1 MLTRIVL
8 LTAAIAVPLLLLA
21 ACEGAPQTPT
31 PSPPSPTPV
40 PPTPQTPTPTPSS
53 YTGYLTEEI
62 PPCTPIPGSSVDPCE
77 PRGPIETFGAAGG
90 SNPVYDAEE
99 PLTIR
104 QFLDGPALTYIPHIV
119 LRGTYIQDT
128 VRCTSGDPNR
138 VPSYVEPGYFQHSIL
153 INCYADVR
161 VNGYILGKGPSRL
174 TVLVYF
180 HHYWE
185 GYYAPISADDMTEQ
199 EAVESFRTVYEM
211 VLEEGYDPNRGD
223 EGIYGREVILFV
235 GTGHSHAHE
244 VWEVVDTW
252 YVHRR
257 EDGTVIAVH
266 PHRDDWKAARPDKY
280 REHQST
286 LEVEL
291 PRFKVEVLAA
301 HQARVTEYD
310 GRITSVDTQSVAE
323 GVELPLLISDIHSL
337 DEFLVSTGAYDHP
350 DGTPAQ
356 PPPVPG
362 EGDPIPDIGVD
373 DSTPVAPPPVPGGED
388 DSTLPPTPTPTPRPT
403 TS

>member
-1 MLTRIVL
+1 MRRKRVLTRIVL
-8 LTAAIAVPLLLLA
+8 IAAAIAMLLLLLA

-31 PSPPSPTPV
+31 PAPTPSPT
-40 PPTPQTPTPTPSS
+40 TPPTPTPSP
-53 YTGYLTEEI
+53 YEGYLTEEI
-62 PPCTPIPGSSVDPCE
+62 PPCTMVAGSSVDPCE
-77 PRGPIETFGAAGG
+77 PRGPIETFGGAGG
-90 SNPVYDAEE
+90 SSPAFNSEE

-104 QFLDGPALTYIPHIV
+104 QFLDGSLSFIPHIV
-119 LRGTYIQDT
+119 LRGAYITDT
-128 VRCTSGDPNR
+128 VRCTSGDPFR
-138 VPSYVEPGYFQHSIL
+138 VPSYEEPGYFQHSIV

-161 VNGYILGKGPSRL
+161 VNGYILGEGPAQL

-185 GYYAPISADDMTEQ
+185 GYYAGFEDETE
-199 EAVESFRTVYEM
+199 EEFVEEFRKVHVS
-211 VLEEGYDPNRGD
+211 VLEEGYDPDRGD
-223 EGIYGREVILFV
+223 VGIYGREVVLFV
-235 GTGHSHAHE
+235 GPGNNHAHE
-244 VWEVVDTW
+244 VWEVFETW
-252 YVHRR
+252 YVERR

-266 PHRDDWKAARPDKY
+266 PHRDDWKGGRPDKY

-362 EGDPIPDIGVD
+362 EGDPVPDIGVD

-388 DSTLPPTPTPTPRPT
+388 DSTQTPAP
-403 TS
+403 

>member
-1 MLTRIVL
+1 MLHRLRSNRQRCYTLAGVL
-8 LTAAIAVPLLLLA
+8 FLLFAALLLLLA
-21 ACEGAPQTPT
+21 ACDSPQSNSTENAAIK
-31 PSPPSPTPV
+31 
-40 PPTPQTPTPTPSS
+40 
-53 YTGYLTEEI
+53 YLTEEI
-62 PPCTPIPGSSVDPCE
+62 PPCTPIAGSSVDPCE

-90 SNPVYDAEE
+90 TNPAYDTEE

-104 QFLDGPALTYIPHIV
+104 QFLDGSSLISIPHIV
-119 LRGTYIQDT
+119 LWGTYIQDT
-128 VRCTSGDPNR
+128 VRCTSGDPFR
-138 VPSYVEPGYFQHSIL
+138 VPSYEEPGYFQHSIL

-161 VNGYILGKGPSRL
+161 VNGYILGEGPARL
-174 TVLVYF
+174 TVLVDF
-180 HHYWE
+180 HHYWH
-185 GYYAPISADDMTEQ
+185 GYYAPISADDITEQ
-199 EAVESFRTVYEM
+199 ERVERIRAAHAI
-211 VLEEGYDPNRGD
+211 VLEEGFERTG

-235 GTGHSHAHE
+235 GPGHSHAHE
-244 VWEVVDTW
+244 VWAVADTW
-252 YVHRR
+252 YVQRR

-266 PHRDDWKAARPDKY
+266 PHRDDWRAADWEGGRPGKY
-280 REHQST
+280 RERQSM
-286 LEVEL
+286 LEMEL

-310 GRITSVDTQSVAE
+310 GRIASTDIQGIAE

-350 DGTPAQ
+350 DGTPVP

-362 EGDPIPDIGVD
+362 EGDHVPDIGVD

>member
-8 LTAAIAVPLLLLA
+8 LTAAIAGLLLLLA
-21 ACEGAPQTPT
+21 ACESVSQTPT
-31 PSPPSPTPV
+31 PV
-40 PPTPQTPTPTPSS
+40 PQTPTPTPSP

-77 PRGPIETFGAAGG
+77 PRGPIETFGGAGG
-90 SNPVYDAEE
+90 SSPAFNSEE

-104 QFLDGPALTYIPHIV
+104 QFLDGSLSFIPHIV
-119 LRGTYIQDT
+119 LRGAYVRDT

-138 VPSYVEPGYFQHSIL
+138 DPSYEEPGYFQHSIL

-161 VNGYILGKGPSRL
+161 VNGYILGNGPARL
-174 TVLVYF
+174 TVLVDF

-185 GYYAPISADDMTEQ
+185 GYYAQIAADENIAEQ
-199 EAVESFRTVYEM
+199 EVVEQIRAAHVII
-211 VLEEGYDPNRGD
+211 LEEGFDRTG
-223 EGIYGREVILFV
+223 EGIYGTEVILFV
-235 GTGHSHAHE
+235 GPGHSHAHE
-244 VWEVVDTW
+244 VWEVFETW
-252 YVHRR
+252 YLERQ
-257 EDGTVIAVH
+257 EDDTVIAVH
-266 PHRDDWKAARPDKY
+266 PHRDDWRAARPEKY